1 MSFEYYDKTV
11 IGSIDYVEDKDLL
24 RRKTMVLV
32 FNGLIITSIISAL
45 GVFVLL
51 EYIPGKEYWVS
62 TISLLIMGLLL
73 ILVLLLRFITKLLVR
88 FVFKNINAEPF
99 FLILYYIFITTQ
111 GYWFSYTF
119 ASGFII
125 YENFGQILFNS
136 FLITSFIFGSLY
148 YFTYLTK
155 PNTNFMKKY
164 LFAILIFYLFA
175 NIIVWIT
182 CIPEVQ
188 RFLINGGVDPNSII
202 SVFPIVCGDTI
213 DIILSSFGALLF
225 TGYLYY
231 SFGKLMRG
239 DYGSPA
245 LLAWDIYWSVLLLFN
260 RILKLN
266 KILAGR

>member
-1 MSFEYYDKTV
+1 
-11 IGSIDYVEDKDLL
+11 
-24 RRKTMVLV
+24 
-32 FNGLIITSIISAL
+32 
-45 GVFVLL
+45 
-51 EYIPGKEYWVS
+51 
-62 TISLLIMGLLL
+62 
-73 ILVLLLRFITKLLVR
+73 
-88 FVFKNINAEPF
+88 
-99 FLILYYIFITTQ
+99 
-111 GYWFSYTF
+111 
-119 ASGFII
+119 
-125 YENFGQILFNS
+125 
-136 FLITSFIFGSLY
+136 
-148 YFTYLTK
+148 
-155 PNTNFMKKY
+155 MKKY